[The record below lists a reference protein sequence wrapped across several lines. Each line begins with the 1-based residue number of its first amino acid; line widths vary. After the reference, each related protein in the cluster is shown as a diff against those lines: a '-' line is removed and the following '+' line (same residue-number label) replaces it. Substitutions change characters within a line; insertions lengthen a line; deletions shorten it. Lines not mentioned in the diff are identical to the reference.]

1 MIKRTAL
8 LAIVLVISAAC
19 GPQPLPEAPTPIPTL
34 APATMPVQAATTQ
47 PTQPASAGETAA
59 PSATAD
65 LVQAGSQVFQQ
76 DCSVCHNLTAE
87 RKVGPGLA
95 GLFSISTLPNGQ
107 PFSEANLEDWIRSGG
122 GGMPGFQLSD
132 EQMTALIAFLKD
144 ATG

>member
-1 MIKRTAL
+1 
-8 LAIVLVISAAC
+8 
-19 GPQPLPEAPTPIPTL
+19 L
-34 APATMPVQAATTQ
+34 APATMPVQAATSQ
-47 PTQPASAGETAA
+47 PTQPVSAGETAI
-59 PSATAD
+59 PSATAG
-65 LVQAGSQVFQQ
+65 LVQAGSQVFEQ

-107 PFSEANLEDWIRSGG
+107 PFNEENLKGWIASGG

-132 EQMTALIAFLKD
+132 AQMTALIAFLKE